1 MREKEKKYAFKD
13 WFLVDRKK
21 KKHLFLVGQRERG
34 RIKKKDR
41 VHKKKETETERRERE
56 KKERE
61 RERERERTSLL
72 AALLAFF
79 FSLSLFSVSELKLS
93 RH

>member
-56 KKERE
+56 KKERGRE
-61 RERERERTSLL
+61 RRKRERENIS
-72 AALLAFF
+72 AGGASCFF
-79 FSLSLFSVSELKLS
+79 LLSLFFPSQN
-93 RH
+93 